1 MTSTKGEMIVHCL
14 RLHRGDDLML
24 SIRKVCQEKN
34 IKAGVVLSA
43 VGCISEGRVRDASG
57 VNIRQITEDCEIVS
71 LNGTVSAQRCH
82 LHIALSKEDLST
94 IGGHLCPGCIINTTC
109 ELVIAQIPGVCY
121 GVEEDAQTGYDEIVF
136 ELEK

>member
-57 VNIRQITEDCEIVS
+57 VNIRRITEDCEIVS

-136 ELEK
+136 QSEA